1 MDISNINLPEEL
13 KQNLIDLSGN
23 KEKQLEYIRDYRKQ
37 QIIDM
42 VCRQTELSREDAEY
56 FLTKTNGDI
65 ITAIRLYMS
74 GETRE
79 TLNRKSVMEA
89 VKQKSNRTVQQA
101 KTVNQQIYQELR
113 HFMDKCAY
121 QN

>member
-23 KEKQLEYIRDYRKQ
+23 KEKQLEYIRDYRKN

-42 VCRQTELSREDAEY
+42 VCRQTELSKEDAEY
-56 FLTKTNGDI
+56 FLNKTNGDVV
-65 ITAIRLYMS
+65 TAIRLYMN

-79 TLNRKSVMEA
+79 TLNRKSVIEA
-89 VKQKSNRTVQQA
+89 VKQKSNRTVQHA
-101 KTVNQQIYQELR
+101 KTINQQIYQELR
-113 HFMDKCAY
+113 HFMDRCSY

>member
-13 KQNLIDLSGN
+13 KQTLIDLSGN
-23 KEKQLEYIRDYRKQ
+23 KEKQLEYIRDYKKQ

-42 VCRQTELSREDAEY
+42 VCRQTELSKEDAEY
-56 FLTKTNGDI
+56 FLTKTNGDVV
-65 ITAIRLYMS
+65 TAIRLYMN

-79 TLNRKSVMEA
+79 TLNKKSIMKA
-89 VKQKSNRTVQQA
+89 FQQKSNRTVQHA
-101 KTVNQQIYQELR
+101 KTINQQIYQELR
-113 HFMDKCAY
+113 HFMDKCSY